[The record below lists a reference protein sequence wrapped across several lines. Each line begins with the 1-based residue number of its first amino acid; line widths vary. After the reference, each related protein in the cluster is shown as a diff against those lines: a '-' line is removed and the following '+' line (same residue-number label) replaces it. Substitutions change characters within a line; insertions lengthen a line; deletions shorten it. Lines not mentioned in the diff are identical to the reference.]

1 MRTQALTLACDVSR
15 ATGCAKEVTVLL
27 WPDGHPAV
35 PGISFPSLRMHR
47 GREELGAPLR
57 AGFLRALGSAG
68 AVDVR
73 SRATRCEP

>member
-35 PGISFPSLRMHR
+35 PEISLPLLPMPHVEICR
-47 GREELGAPLR
+47 GTDPG
-57 AGFLRALGSAG
+57 
-68 AVDVR
+68 
-73 SRATRCEP
+73 